1 MGNIA
6 KLFGVTTVAVLKEI
20 DDGTC
25 LFVTDEWG
33 GFFRHSPP
41 TGHFYE
47 KDLTFPIEATHSNIR
62 HRLGRFHRRSKI
74 TSRSRERGEIFL
86 NIFQH
91 LQNYWEQFLKVLYHS
106 FGQVPHKFFN

>member
-1 MGNIA
+1 MGDRCDS
-6 KLFGVTTVAVLKEI
+6 TVKQFIDDV

-33 GFFRHSPP
+33 AFFRHIPQER
-41 TGHFYE
+41 HFYG

-74 TSRSRERGEIFL
+74 TSRSREMVKISL
-86 NIFQH
+86 NIFHH
-91 LQNYWEQFLKVLYHS
+91 LQKNWEQFLKTLHHS
-106 FGQVPHKFFN
+106 FS